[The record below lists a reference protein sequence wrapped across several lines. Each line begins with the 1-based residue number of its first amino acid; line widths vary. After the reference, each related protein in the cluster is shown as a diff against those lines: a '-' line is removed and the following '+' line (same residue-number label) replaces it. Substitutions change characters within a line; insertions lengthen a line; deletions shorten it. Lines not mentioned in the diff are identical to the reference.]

1 MQILAEESLWEAEIA
16 KWILMLSNGGFLR
29 VILVV
34 DTILAKHDEGSS
46 LVTSLTHVDQMPSK
60 LRELYIQIIQE
71 LLIAD
76 KAITNKMFQWLLALG
91 SWGSQ
96 TSST

>member
-1 MQILAEESLWEAEIA
+1 
-16 KWILMLSNGGFLR
+16 MLSNGGFLR

-34 DTILAKHDEGSS
+34 GTIPAKHDEGSS
-46 LVTSLTHVDQMPSK
+46 LVTSLTHVDQMTSK

-76 KAITNKMFQWLLALG
+76 EAITNKMFQWLLAIG

-96 TSST
+96 ASST